1 MVTKEKIID
10 ALKTVYDPELNID
23 VWSLGLIYEI
33 KIDKDL
39 VKIKMTFTTP
49 MCPYGPMLVVNI
61 EETVKT
67 SVKGVKKVKTEVVF
81 EPMWQPPEELKAMY
95 GI

>member
-1 MVTKEKIID
+1 MPTKEKIIEV
-10 ALKTVYDPELNID
+10 LKTVYDPELNID

-33 KIDKDL
+33 RIDKET
-39 VKIKMTFTTP
+39 VKIRMTFTTP
-49 MCPYGPMLVVNI
+49 MCPYGPMLVDNI

-67 SVKGVKKVKTEVVF
+67 KVKGVKKVKTEVVF